1 MAEESNMANWRA
13 RLGALTTVVGLLAL
27 SAWTGSRC
35 CRAEDAP
42 ENDEGIFIRA
52 AHYTELLK
60 WINDVKRPGFE
71 LLKAAKQNGYLI
83 AVFKTKDGEVAFC
96 DHRLEEKAVVYS
108 LEVTDLDG
116 KDLGDESASHW
127 QKSLVRTKTPASTIK
142 FLDGQF
148 YPLRRP
154 VPKKVRVIFKESE
167 GEIDEQLA
175 DVNGLPDP
183 QKVIFNEVIEM
194 E

>member
-1 MAEESNMANWRA
+1 MAALRSKLRAMA
-13 RLGALTTVVGLLAL
+13 TVVGLLAL
-27 SAWTGSRC
+27 SAWAGSLC

-52 AHYTELLK
+52 AHYTELLE

-96 DHRLEEKAVVYS
+96 DHRLEGKLAAYS

-116 KDLGDESASHW
+116 KDLIDESASHW
-127 QKSLVRTKTPASTIK
+127 GKSLVRTKTPASAIK
-142 FLDGQF
+142 FVDGRF

-154 VPKKVRVIFKESE
+154 VPKKIRVIFKESE
-167 GEIDEQLA
+167 GEIDEQTA
-175 DVNGLPDP
+175 EVNGFPEP
-183 QKVIFNEVIEM
+183 QKVIFNEVIEI

>member
-1 MAEESNMANWRA
+1 MAEETNMANWRA
-13 RLGALTTVVGLLAL
+13 KFGALTTVVGLLAL
-27 SAWTGSRC
+27 SAWTGSRY
-35 CRAEDAP
+35 CRAEDSP

-52 AHYTELLK
+52 AHYTELLE

-71 LLKAAKQNGYLI
+71 LLKAAKQNDYLI
-83 AVFKTKDGEVAFC
+83 AVFKTKDGEVVFC
-96 DHRLEEKAVVYS
+96 EHRLEYKVSAYS

-116 KDLGDESASHW
+116 KDLGNESASHW
-127 QKSLVRTKTPASTIK
+127 HKSLVRTTTPGSKIK

-154 VPKKVRVIFKESE
+154 VPKKLRVTFKESE
-167 GEIDEQLA
+167 GEIDEQHA
-175 DVNGLPDP
+175 EAFGIPEP
-183 QKVIFNEVIEM
+183 KKVVFNEVIEM